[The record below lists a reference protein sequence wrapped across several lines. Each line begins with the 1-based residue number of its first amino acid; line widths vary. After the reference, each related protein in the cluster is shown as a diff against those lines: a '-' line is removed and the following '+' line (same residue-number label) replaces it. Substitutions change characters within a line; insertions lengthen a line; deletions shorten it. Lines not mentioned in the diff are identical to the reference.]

1 MRTRKNKGLLFIVSA
16 PSGSGKTTICNAI
29 VSRIPS
35 LKFSVSYTTR
45 KPRRGEVND
54 KDYTFINK
62 EEFRLMIEKGEFLEW
77 AEVYGEYYGTSK
89 KRIEGL
95 LKDGFDVLLDIDVQG
110 AMQIKMNYNEGV
122 YIFILPPSL
131 SELRRRL
138 EKRRTDLKGEIE
150 KRIKSA
156 IEEIKNYK
164 YYDYVIINKD
174 IDLAIRELEAIIV
187 SQKLKTEML
196 DVNWLNKTFLRRIRE

>member
-1 MRTRKNKGLLFIVSA
+1 MQTRKSKGLLFIVSA

-29 VSRIPS
+29 ISRIPS

-45 KPRRGEVND
+45 NPRRGEVND

-89 KRIEGL
+89 KRIEDL

-110 AMQIKMNYNEGV
+110 AMQIKRNYNKGV

-131 SELRRRL
+131 NELRRRL

-150 KRIKSA
+150 KRMKSA

-164 YYDYVIINKD
+164 YYDYVIINED
-174 IDLAIRELEAIIV
+174 INLAIRELEAIIV

-196 DVNWLNKTFLRRIRE
+196 DVNWLNKTFFK

>member
-1 MRTRKNKGLLFIVSA
+1 
-16 PSGSGKTTICNAI
+16 
-29 VSRIPS
+29 

-45 KPRRGEVND
+45 NPRRGEVND

-89 KRIEGL
+89 KRIEDL

-110 AMQIKMNYNEGV
+110 AMQIKRNYNKGV

-131 SELRRRL
+131 NELRRRL

-150 KRIKSA
+150 KRMKSA

-164 YYDYVIINKD
+164 YYDYVIINED
-174 IDLAIRELEAIIV
+174 INLAIRELEAIIV

-196 DVNWLNKTFLRRIRE
+196 DVNWLNKTFFK

>member
-1 MRTRKNKGLLFIVSA
+1 LQTRKSKGLLFIVSA

-29 VSRIPS
+29 ISRIPS

-45 KPRRGEVND
+45 NPRRGEVND

-89 KRIEGL
+89 KRIEDL

-110 AMQIKMNYNEGV
+110 AMQIKRNYNKGV

-131 SELRRRL
+131 NELRRRL

-150 KRIKSA
+150 KRMKSA

-164 YYDYVIINKD
+164 YYDYVIINED
-174 IDLAIRELEAIIV
+174 INLAIRELEAIIV

-196 DVNWLNKTFLRRIRE
+196 DVNWLNKTFFK

>member
-1 MRTRKNKGLLFIVSA
+1 LQTRKSKGFLFIVSA

-29 VSRIPS
+29 ISRIPS

-45 KPRRGEVND
+45 NPRRGEVND

-89 KRIEGL
+89 KRIEDL

-110 AMQIKMNYNEGV
+110 AMQIKRNYNKGV

-131 SELRRRL
+131 NELRRRL

-150 KRIKSA
+150 KRMKSA

-164 YYDYVIINKD
+164 YYDYVIINED
-174 IDLAIRELEAIIV
+174 INLAIRELEAIIV

-196 DVNWLNKTFLRRIRE
+196 DVNWLNKTFFK

>member
-1 MRTRKNKGLLFIVSA
+1 MQTRKSKGFLFIVSA

-29 VSRIPS
+29 ISRIPS

-45 KPRRGEVND
+45 NPRRGEVND

-89 KRIEGL
+89 KRIEDL

-110 AMQIKMNYNEGV
+110 AMQIKRNYNKGV

-131 SELRRRL
+131 NELRRRL

-150 KRIKSA
+150 KRMKSA

-164 YYDYVIINKD
+164 YYDYVIINED
-174 IDLAIRELEAIIV
+174 INLAIRELEAIIV

-196 DVNWLNKTFLRRIRE
+196 DVNWLNKTFFK